1 MGGFILID
9 RFSDATLGAGMV
21 EFGLRRAT
29 NIKWQAME
37 VGKDVRAGLKGQT
50 PCVLWLTGLSGA
62 GKSTVANLVEKQ
74 LAERGRHTY
83 VLDGDNVRHGLNK
96 DLGFTDAD
104 RVENVRRVAETAR
117 LMVDAGL
124 IVIVSLISPFRSE
137 RRMARELFEAGEFI
151 EVFVDTPLEVCEA
164 RDPKGLYKKARAGMI
179 KNFTGIDSDYEPP
192 DAAELRLRAG
202 VGSPEALARDLIG
215 ELERRKFI

>member
-1 MGGFILID
+1 
-9 RFSDATLGAGMV
+9 
-21 EFGLRRAT
+21 
-29 NIKWQAME
+29 
-37 VGKDVRAGLKGQT
+37 
-50 PCVLWLTGLSGA
+50 
-62 GKSTVANLVEKQ
+62 
-74 LAERGRHTY
+74 
-83 VLDGDNVRHGLNK
+83 
-96 DLGFTDAD
+96 
-104 RVENVRRVAETAR
+104 
-117 LMVDAGL
+117 
-124 IVIVSLISPFRSE
+124 
-137 RRMARELFEAGEFI
+137 MARELFEAGEFI